1 MTKEK
6 MQAMEVNGEAYHV
19 AYDPMTTTIAFQGT
33 LRLRGAAEYSPIK
46 QLLDEVAQTA
56 SEVITLDLR
65 ELRFL
70 NSAGINMLCGFV
82 IEMREQVT
90 SQIVVRGSAE
100 ILWQNRSLR
109 NLEKLMPELQLD
121 LAQSVTPQLDL

>member
-1 MTKEK
+1 MTREE
-6 MQAMEVNGEAYHV
+6 MQALEINGEAYHI
-19 AYDPMTTTIAFQGT
+19 AYDPTTTTIAFQGT
-33 LRLRGAAEYSPIK
+33 LRLRGTTDYSPIK

-70 NSAGINMLCGFV
+70 NSAGINMLCEFV
-82 IEMREQVT
+82 IEMREQAT
-90 SQIVVRGSAE
+90 SQIVIRGSTE

-109 NLEKLMPELQLD
+109 NLEKLMPRLQLD
-121 LAQSVTPQLDL
+121 LAQSATPQIDL